1 MDKKTFNKATE
12 SAINDGQFEKINL
25 AQKYAA
31 SFLNGDSQFSPT
43 NLEKLGTVGLNQ
55 FLETVGSNGVKFNN
69 PSRSNSAPKQQ
80 QNKPSEAISS
90 GWRNQRRPE
99 PSLLFHALA
108 WGITTGLLPIFV
120 GLIYFT
126 ILKP

>member
-1 MDKKTFNKATE
+1 MDRKTFNKATE
-12 SAINDGQFEKINL
+12 SAINDGQLEKINL

-31 SFLNGDSQFSPT
+31 SFLSGDSQFSPI
-43 NLEKLGTVGLNQ
+43 NLEKLGTVGLGQ
-55 FLETVGSNGVKFNN
+55 FLETVGSNGVRFNN
-69 PSRSNSAPKQQ
+69 PPRSDSAPKQQ
-80 QNKPSEAISS
+80 PNKPSDAISP

-99 PSLLFHALA
+99 PSLLIHALA

-120 GLIYFT
+120 GLIHFT